1 MAEHKDFSHLPL
13 PFLYRGKPKLH
24 GFPSSFEKTK
34 HNRANRV
41 HHGQY
46 LKSRSSEL
54 SRFWKERRINR
65 LEEDLPEIQ
74 VGIPILLEIEP
85 SNNIEF
91 LRGLGF
97 EIVCEL
103 EDGFIIVASEDI
115 DLTRFNQKANEFIQ
129 NISKRCNSPAKVY
142 ALCEDSDRLKRILS
156 DDLYSKWA
164 TISLDSMYS
173 IDIGISCSG
182 NIQLPDRPSRTK
194 QETDEHYAKREQKWE
209 DNFNKAYLEWD
220 ELKMEREDTLERF
233 INAYHGEIMEM
244 SDGTSEISV
253 LPDSFSARLK
263 ISGKCLLDLVMNFPY
278 IFEVSES
285 EEINIGVSV
294 SNCTDL
300 AEDVNIMPPSESDPI
315 VCVIDSGIQEQ
326 HKYLSSAI
334 VKAES
339 LSLIPDN
346 PSTVDEVKEGGHG
359 TRVAGAVLYPDVIP
373 TDGDYK
379 LPCWIRNLRV
389 LDEHNGMP
397 QEVYPPKAISR
408 AVEVYYKDNPVP
420 TRIYNHS
427 IGSKKPCA
435 MKHMTPWAAEI
446 DC

>member
-233 INAYHGEIMEM
+233 C
-244 SDGTSEISV
+244 
-253 LPDSFSARLK
+253 K
-263 ISGKCLLDLVMNFPY
+263 I
-278 IFEVSES
+278 
-285 EEINIGVSV
+285 
-294 SNCTDL
+294 
-300 AEDVNIMPPSESDPI
+300 ED
-315 VCVIDSGIQEQ
+315 
-326 HKYLSSAI
+326 
-334 VKAES
+334 
-339 LSLIPDN
+339 
-346 PSTVDEVKEGGHG
+346 
-359 TRVAGAVLYPDVIP
+359 
-373 TDGDYK
+373 
-379 LPCWIRNLRV
+379 
-389 LDEHNGMP
+389 
-397 QEVYPPKAISR
+397 
-408 AVEVYYKDNPVP
+408 
-420 TRIYNHS
+420 
-427 IGSKKPCA
+427 
-435 MKHMTPWAAEI
+435 
-446 DC
+446 